1 MADTNQP
8 SKTQAILA
16 HSPLFREIS
25 TDEIE
30 RIARAS
36 REIHAPKG
44 TILFQKGDQANGFYL
59 VVYGQLKL
67 TFLSHTGAEKIVEII
82 SAGQTFGEAVMF
94 LERPYPVYAQ
104 TLMDS
109 LLLHVSKS
117 AVFEEIENNKS
128 FALKMLAGLSI
139 RLHSLVHDVAAY
151 SLDTGTQRLIGFLL
165 SQEGLE
171 TKSGGGTAS
180 LTLKLPAGK
189 AVIASRLNISPET
202 FSRMIHD
209 LASNGLIEIKGR
221 DITILDIE
229 LLRKFGN

>member
-1 MADTNQP
+1 VAETNQT
-8 SKTQAILA
+8 SKTKAILA
-16 HSPLFREIS
+16 QSPLFREIS

-67 TFLSHTGAEKIVEII
+67 TFLSRNGSEKIVEII

-117 AVFEEIENNKS
+117 AVFEEIENNRA

-139 RLHSLVHDVAAY
+139 RLHGLVHDVAAY

-171 TKSGGGTAS
+171 GKSGVGPAS

-189 AVIASRLNISPET
+189 AVIASRLNITPET

-209 LASNGLIEIKGR
+209 LASNGLIKIKGR